1 MNKNDKK
8 MIFEDLVQQQNKW
21 TGAYQMSQ
29 RRQPEQMTIMDILA
43 ADRAGNA
50 KNAQHPNNVKANSPE
65 LPGQSSLVELMGDMM
80 IQNEEVKKVIRL
92 VNESP
97 VLQDNTKAKAKLNAI
112 MNKLSA
118 IDNIIKKAGEDIDQF
133 RVDIVDVD
141 D

>member
-8 MIFEDLVQQQNKW
+8 MLFEDLIQHQNKW
-21 TGAYQMSQ
+21 TGTYQMSQ

-43 ADRAGNA
+43 ADKAGNA
-50 KNAQHPNNVKANSPE
+50 KNAQHPNNAKANSPE

-97 VLQDNTKAKAKLNAI
+97 VIDGNTEAKAKLNAI
-112 MNKLSA
+112 MTKLTA
-118 IDNIIKKAGEDIDQF
+118 IDNIIKKCGDDIDSF
-133 RVDIVDVD
+133 SVEIVDVD